1 MLTVTTRS
9 DLDEIVLDRFRKAA
23 AFRLQ
28 FPDKPKK
35 LCFYCQKSKY
45 PVESFY
51 PHKMLGAADYCP
63 DCKLL
68 TELEDQVFSDY
79 WISEAKTPYVA

>member
-1 MLTVTTRS
+1 MLPISTLS
-9 DLDEIVLDRFRKAA
+9 DIDKFVLDRFRKAA
-23 AFRLQ
+23 ALKLQ

-45 PVESFY
+45 PVESFF

-68 TELEDQVFSDY
+68 TGLEDQVFSDY
-79 WISEAKTPYVA
+79 WISQAKTPDVA

>member
-1 MLTVTTRS
+1 MLPVTTRTDS
-9 DLDEIVLDRFRKAA
+9 DTKLLDRFRKAA
-23 AFRLQ
+23 TLALQ
-28 FPDKPKK
+28 YPDKPKK

-45 PVESFY
+45 PLESFY

-68 TELEDQVFSDY
+68 TELDSQVFSDY